1 MKREDSPPS
10 SILTLP
16 TEGHAELRAFDRAT
30 GQANDNLLPPP
41 SPDEDGDLTLGHIDP
56 LIDQVDNLHAFART
70 GLVGNTVGAGVI
82 VALYAHAVP
91 AATMAGW
98 AVLFGAA
105 LLLRAVLTLTYQ
117 RRWRGSSALLRSWR
131 NRYLTG
137 VLATGTLWGVSVW
150 LFYPYGGNLERI
162 ALLLTVYSFCISA
175 VPALATQFGAFI
187 AFVALTFVPMILRI
201 ALLPEHDGWTL
212 AAILFL
218 IFGITVM
225 LGRSYQRAFA
235 RVVALKQRG
244 LHLLAQL
251 QVEKVAADQAR
262 REAETANRAKTQF
275 FAAASHDL
283 RQPLHALGLF
293 AEALRHRIGS
303 DAEVAHLVNSI
314 NSSVDALEGLFSELL
329 DITKI
334 DTGGVEARP
343 ENFSVEA
350 MFARLKLHFEP
361 TAFEKGLALRFR
373 GGKHFGY
380 ADPLLLERVVRNL
393 LSNAIRY
400 TSDGG
405 IVVGARQR
413 GDKLRFEVWD
423 TGMGI
428 RQHEQERIFEEF
440 YQVSTDAPPLD
451 PTQRKGLGLGLA
463 IVRRLARVI
472 DAPLRLRSVPGRGTM
487 FSIEIPLGQRPKPT
501 EPSLPRGQS
510 LGLTLDRRLIVIVE
524 DDPAVLGGLQVL
536 LKGWGADVVA
546 FDSFAGVDDWA
557 GPAAAR
563 GMIKPDLL
571 IVDFRLESGHTG
583 LEVIKVMRGAFGKA
597 LPAVIV
603 TGSLMSNQEGEA
615 HAHDFHL
622 LLKPVVPTKL
632 RAMIAFKLGQR

>member
-1 MKREDSPPS
+1 MKREEQALSPADALDVAAIDAIAP
-10 SILTLP
+10 P
-16 TEGHAELRAFDRAT
+16 VGRA
-30 GQANDNLLPPP
+30 
-41 SPDEDGDLTLGHIDP
+41 DP

-70 GLVGNTVGAGVI
+70 GLVGNTVGAVVI
-82 VALYAHAVP
+82 VALYARVVP
-91 AATMAGW
+91 LLTMTLW
-98 AVLFGAA
+98 ALCFGAA
-105 LLLRAVLTLTYQ
+105 LVLRAALTATYL
-117 RRWRGSSALLRSWR
+117 RRWRGSAELLRSWR
-131 NRYLTG
+131 TRYLTG
-137 VLATGTLWGVSVW
+137 VMSTGAMWGLSVW
-150 LFYPYGGNLERI
+150 LFYPFGANLERT
-162 ALLLTVYSFCISA
+162 ALVLTVYSFCISA
-175 VPALATQFGAFI
+175 VPALATQLIGFVV
-187 AFVALTFVPMILRI
+187 FVALTFVPMTLRI
-201 ALLPEHDGWTL
+201 ALMPEPDSWTL
-212 AAILFL
+212 ALILVL

-225 LGRSYQRAFA
+225 LGRSYQRSFA
-235 RVVALKQRG
+235 RVLTLKQRG
-244 LHLLAQL
+244 QQLLAQL
-251 QVEKVAADQAR
+251 HVEKAAADAAR

-293 AEALRHRIGS
+293 AEALRHRIGA
-303 DAEVAHLVNSI
+303 DAEVLHLVNSI

-343 ENFSVEA
+343 ENFSCEA

-361 TAFEKGLALRFR
+361 TAFEKGLALHFHGAR
-373 GGKHFGY
+373 HFGF
-380 ADPLLLERVVRNL
+380 ADPTLLERVVRNL

-400 TSDGG
+400 TNDGG
-405 IVVGARQR
+405 VVVAARQR

-423 TGMGI
+423 TGLGI
-428 RQHEQERIFEEF
+428 REHEQDRIFEEF
-440 YQVSTDAPPLD
+440 YQVANDAPPLD

-463 IVRRLARVI
+463 IVRRLARVL

-487 FSIEIPLGQRPKPT
+487 FSIEIPLGSRPKPS
-501 EPSLPRGQS
+501 EPVTPLRSA

-524 DDPAVLGGLQVL
+524 DDPAVLGGLDVL
-536 LKGWGADVVA
+536 LKSWGADVAA
-546 FDSFAGVDDWA
+546 FASFAACADWVAAA
-557 GPAAAR
+557 GARPAAT
-563 GMIKPDLL
+563 PDLL

-583 LEVIKVMRGAFGKA
+583 LEVIETMRDAFGRT

>member
-1 MKREDSPPS
+1 MNREDAPS

-16 TEGHAELRAFDRAT
+16 PDGPAELRAWEGAPAQPPGKAPLPLGDDHADLVI
-30 GQANDNLLPPP
+30 GQV
-41 SPDEDGDLTLGHIDP
+41 DP
-56 LIDQVDNLHAFART
+56 LIDQVDNLHVFART
-70 GLVGNTVGAGVI
+70 GLVGNTVGAVVI
-82 VALYAHAVP
+82 VALYAHVVP
-91 AATMAGW
+91 LLTMTVW
-98 AVLFGAA
+98 AILFGAA
-105 LLLRAVLTLTYQ
+105 LVLRAVLTLTYL
-117 RRWRGSSALLRSWR
+117 RRWRGSPALLRSWR

-137 VLATGTLWGVSVW
+137 VLATGAMWGISVW

-175 VPALATQFGAFI
+175 VPALATQFGAFV
-187 AFVALTFVPMILRI
+187 AFVALTFIPMILRI
-201 ALLPEHDGWTL
+201 ALLPDHDGWTL

-225 LGRSYQRAFA
+225 LGRSYQRSFA

-244 LHLLAQL
+244 LQLLAQL

-293 AEALRHRIGS
+293 AEALRHRIGT

-334 DTGGVEARP
+334 DTGGVEAHP
-343 ENFSVEA
+343 ENFSVDA
-350 MFARLKLHFEP
+350 LFARLKLHYEP
-361 TAFEKGLALRFR
+361 TAFEKGLALRFHGAR
-373 GGKHFGY
+373 HYGY
-380 ADPLLLERVVRNL
+380 ADPLLLDRVVRNL

-405 IVVGARQR
+405 VVVAARQR

-423 TGMGI
+423 TGLGI
-428 RQHEQERIFEEF
+428 RPHEQERIFEEF
-440 YQVSTDAPPLD
+440 YQVSADAPPLD

-463 IVRRLARVI
+463 IVRRLARVL
-472 DAPLRLRSVPGRGTM
+472 DAPLRLRSTPGRGTM
-487 FSIEIPLGQRPKPT
+487 FSIEVPLGQRPKPT
-501 EPSLPRGQS
+501 EPALPRSSS

-536 LKGWGADVVA
+536 LKSWGADVVA
-546 FDSFAGVDDWA
+546 FDSFAAAADWA
-557 GPAAAR
+557 GAAAAR
-563 GMIKPDLL
+563 KLMKPDLL

-583 LEVIKVMRGAFGKA
+583 LEVIDTMRGAFGSA

-615 HAHDFHL
+615 QAHNFHL

>member
-16 TEGHAELRAFDRAT
+16 IEGQAELRAFDRAT
-30 GQANDNLLPPP
+30 GQANANTLPPA
-41 SPDEDGDLTLGHIDP
+41 SGDDIDLSVGHIDP

-70 GLVGNTVGAGVI
+70 GLVGNTVGASVI
-82 VALYAHAVP
+82 VALYAHGVP
-91 AATMAGW
+91 MLTMTVW
-98 AVLFGAA
+98 AILFGAA
-105 LLLRAVLTLTYQ
+105 LVLRAVLTITYL

-137 VLATGTLWGVSVW
+137 VLATGAMWGASVW

-201 ALLPEHDGWTL
+201 ALLPDHDGWTL
-212 AAILFL
+212 AGILFL

-225 LGRSYQRAFA
+225 LGRSYQRSFA

-244 LHLLAQL
+244 LQLLAQL

-293 AEALRHRIGS
+293 AEALRHRIGT

-380 ADPLLLERVVRNL
+380 ADPLLLDRVVRNL

-400 TSDGG
+400 TNDGG

-423 TGMGI
+423 TGLGI
-428 RQHEQERIFEEF
+428 RPHEQDRIFEEF
-440 YQVSTDAPPLD
+440 YQVSNDAPPLD

-463 IVRRLARVI
+463 IVRRLARVL

-487 FSIEIPLGQRPKPT
+487 FSIEIPLGQRPKPS
-501 EPSLPRGQS
+501 EPSVALRQAI
-510 LGLTLDRRLIVIVE
+510 GLTLDRRLIVIVE

-536 LKGWGADVVA
+536 LKSWGADVLA
-546 FDSFAGVDDWA
+546 FDSYSAAADWA
-557 GPAAAR
+557 AAAAAR
-563 GMIKPDLL
+563 KLVKPDLL

-583 LEVIKVMRGAFGKA
+583 LEVIQSMRGAFGSA

>member
-10 SILTLP
+10 ILTLP
-16 TEGHAELRAFDRAT
+16 AEFQAHADALPSVPVDGVDLAV
-30 GQANDNLLPPP
+30 GQV
-41 SPDEDGDLTLGHIDP
+41 DP
-56 LIDQVDNLHAFART
+56 AMDQVDNLHAFART
-70 GLVGNTVGAGVI
+70 GLVGNTVGAAVI
-82 VALYAHAVP
+82 IALYAHAVP
-91 AATMAGW
+91 VPTMVVWGI
-98 AVLFGAA
+98 LFAAA
-105 LLLRAVLTLTYQ
+105 LLLRAVLTVTYLP
-117 RRWRGSSALLRSWR
+117 RWRGAPARLRAWR

-137 VLATGTLWGVSVW
+137 VLTTGALWGASVW

-175 VPALATQFGAFI
+175 VPALATQFVAFV

-212 AAILFL
+212 AVILFL

-235 RVVALKQRG
+235 RVVSLKQRG
-244 LHLLAQL
+244 LQLLAQL
-251 QVEKVAADQAR
+251 QVEKTAADQAR

-293 AEALRHRIGS
+293 AEALRHRVGA

-343 ENFSVEA
+343 ENFSAEA

-373 GGKHFGY
+373 GGRHYGY
-380 ADPLLLERVVRNL
+380 ADPLLLDRVVRNL

-400 TSDGG
+400 TNDGG
-405 IVVGARQR
+405 VLVGARQR
-413 GDKLRFEVWD
+413 GDRLRFEVWD
-423 TGMGI
+423 TGLGI
-428 RQHEQERIFEEF
+428 RAHEQQRIFEEF
-440 YQVSTDAPPLD
+440 YQVATDSPPLD

-463 IVRRLARVI
+463 IVRRLARVL

-487 FSIEIPLGQRPKPT
+487 FSIEIPLGQRPKPS
-501 EPSLPRGQS
+501 EPVVPLRSA

-524 DDPAVLGGLQVL
+524 DDLAVLGGLEVL
-536 LKGWGADVVA
+536 LKSWGADVLA
-546 FDSFAGVDDWA
+546 FDTWAAASDWA
-557 GPAAAR
+557 QAAGAR
-563 GMIKPDLL
+563 VPGATIRPDLL

-583 LEVIKVMRGAFGKA
+583 LEVIQAMRRAFGSA

>member
-1 MKREDSPPS
+1 MKREDSPS

-16 TEGHAELRAFDRAT
+16 NDALFEPRAPLPAAAPADEADLVA
-30 GQANDNLLPPP
+30 GQV
-41 SPDEDGDLTLGHIDP
+41 DP

-82 VALYAHAVP
+82 VALYQHAVP
-91 AATMAGW
+91 LLTMIAW
-98 AVLFGAA
+98 AFLFGAA
-105 LLLRAVLTLTYQ
+105 LVLRAVLTVTYL
-117 RRWRGSSALLRSWR
+117 RRWRGSPALLRSWR
-131 NRYLTG
+131 DRYLAG
-137 VLATGTLWGVSVW
+137 VLATGAMWGLSVW
-150 LFYPYGGNLERI
+150 LFYPYGGNLERT

-175 VPALATQFGAFI
+175 VPALATQFGAFV

-201 ALLPEHDGWTL
+201 ALLPDHDGWTL

-225 LGRSYQRAFA
+225 LGRGYQRAFA

-244 LHLLAQL
+244 LQLLAQL
-251 QVEKVAADQAR
+251 QVEKVAADQALR
-262 REAETANRAKTQF
+262 DAETANRAKTQF

-293 AEALRHRIGS
+293 AEALRHRIGA

-334 DTGGVEARP
+334 DTGGVEAHP

-350 MFARLKLHFEP
+350 LFARLKLHYEP
-361 TAFEKGLALRFR
+361 TAFEKGLALRFH
-373 GGKHFGY
+373 GGKHYGY
-380 ADPLLLERVVRNL
+380 ADPLLLDRVVRNL

-405 IVVGARQR
+405 VVVAARQR

-423 TGMGI
+423 TGLGI
-428 RQHEQERIFEEF
+428 RPHEQERIFEEF
-440 YQVSTDAPPLD
+440 YQVSTDSPPLD

-463 IVRRLARVI
+463 IVRRLARVL
-472 DAPLRLRSVPGRGTM
+472 DAPLRLRSVAGRGTM
-487 FSIEIPLGQRPKPT
+487 FSIEIPLGHRPKPS
-501 EPSLPRGQS
+501 EPSLPRS
-510 LGLTLDRRLIVIVE
+510 ASIGLTLDRRLIVIVE
-524 DDPAVLGGLQVL
+524 DDPSVLGGLQVL
-536 LKGWGADVVA
+536 LKSWGADVVA
-546 FDSFAGVDDWA
+546 FDSYGAAADWA
-557 GPAAAR
+557 GAAAAQK
-563 GMIKPDLL
+563 MIRPDLL

-583 LEVIKVMRGAFGKA
+583 LEVIETMRGAFGRS

-615 HAHDFHL
+615 QAHDFHL

>member
-1 MKREDSPPS
+1 MKREDAPPS
-10 SILTLP
+10 SVLTL
-16 TEGHAELRAFDRAT
+16 
-30 GQANDNLLPPP
+30 
-41 SPDEDGDLTLGHIDP
+41 SPDDRPSQFGSVEPLPRADGQEGDLVVGQVDP

-70 GLVGNTVGAGVI
+70 GLVGNTVGACVV
-82 VALYAHAVP
+82 VALYAHVVP
-91 AATMAGW
+91 VLTMAVW
-98 AVLFGAA
+98 SILFGAA
-105 LLLRAVLTLTYQ
+105 LLLRAVLTVTYL

-137 VLATGTLWGVSVW
+137 VLTTGAMWGISVW

-175 VPALATQFGAFI
+175 VPALATQFGAFV

-225 LGRSYQRAFA
+225 LGRSYQRTFA

-244 LHLLAQL
+244 LQLLAQL

-293 AEALRHRIGS
+293 AEALRHRVGT
-303 DAEVAHLVNSI
+303 DAEIAHLVNSI

-343 ENFSVEA
+343 EHFSVDA
-350 MFARLKLHFEP
+350 MFARLKLHYEA
-361 TAFEKGLALRFR
+361 TAFEKGLALRFHGAR
-373 GGKHFGY
+373 HYGY
-380 ADPLLLERVVRNL
+380 ADPLLLDRVVRNL

-400 TSDGG
+400 TNDGG
-405 IVVGARQR
+405 VVVAARQR

-423 TGMGI
+423 TGLGI
-428 RQHEQERIFEEF
+428 RPHEQERIFEEF

-463 IVRRLARVI
+463 IVRRLARVL
-472 DAPLRLRSVPGRGTM
+472 DAPLRLRSVPGHGTM
-487 FSIEIPLGQRPKPT
+487 FSIEVPLGQRPKPT
-501 EPSLPRGQS
+501 EPAAPRSTS

-536 LKGWGADVVA
+536 LKSWGADVVA
-546 FDSFAGVDDWA
+546 FDSFAAAAEWA
-557 GPAAAR
+557 GAAAAR
-563 GMIKPDLL
+563 KLMNPDLL
-571 IVDFRLESGHTG
+571 ITDFRLESGHTG
-583 LEVIKVMRGAFGKA
+583 LEVIDTMRGAFGKG

-615 HAHDFHL
+615 QAHDFHL

>member
-1 MKREDSPPS
+1 MSREDAPS

-16 TEGHAELRAFDRAT
+16 PDGPVELRAREGAPAQPPVKAAPPFGDDDADLVV
-30 GQANDNLLPPP
+30 GQV
-41 SPDEDGDLTLGHIDP
+41 DP
-56 LIDQVDNLHAFART
+56 LIDQVDNLHVFART
-70 GLVGNTVGAGVI
+70 GLVGNTVGAVVI
-82 VALYAHAVP
+82 VALYAHVVP
-91 AATMAGW
+91 LLTMTVW
-98 AVLFGAA
+98 AILFGAA
-105 LLLRAVLTLTYQ
+105 LVLRAVLTLTYL
-117 RRWRGSSALLRSWR
+117 RRWRGSPALLRSWR

-137 VLATGTLWGVSVW
+137 VLATGAMWGTSVW

-175 VPALATQFGAFI
+175 VPALATQFGAFV

-201 ALLPEHDGWTL
+201 ALLPDHDGWTL

-225 LGRSYQRAFA
+225 LGRSYQRSFA

-244 LHLLAQL
+244 LQLLAQL

-293 AEALRHRIGS
+293 AEALRHRIGT

-334 DTGGVEARP
+334 DTGGVEAHP
-343 ENFSVEA
+343 ENFSVDA
-350 MFARLKLHFEP
+350 LFARLKLHYEP
-361 TAFEKGLALRFR
+361 TAFEKGLALRFH
-373 GGKHFGY
+373 GAKHYGY
-380 ADPLLLERVVRNL
+380 ADPLLLDRVVRNL

-405 IVVGARQR
+405 VVVAARQR

-423 TGMGI
+423 TGLGI
-428 RQHEQERIFEEF
+428 RPHEQERIFEEF
-440 YQVSTDAPPLD
+440 YQVSADAPPLD

-463 IVRRLARVI
+463 IVRRLARVL
-472 DAPLRLRSVPGRGTM
+472 DAPLRLRSTPGRGTM
-487 FSIEIPLGQRPKPT
+487 FSIEVPLGQRPKPT
-501 EPSLPRGQS
+501 EPSLPRSSS

-536 LKGWGADVVA
+536 LKSWGADVVA
-546 FDSFAGVDDWA
+546 FDSFAAAADWA
-557 GPAAAR
+557 SAAAAR
-563 GMIKPDLL
+563 KLMKPDLL

-583 LEVIKVMRGAFGKA
+583 LEVIDTMRGAFGSA

-615 HAHDFHL
+615 QAHNFHL

>member
-1 MKREDSPPS
+1 MKREDSPS

-16 TEGHAELRAFDRAT
+16 NDALFEPRAPLPAAAPADEADLVV
-30 GQANDNLLPPP
+30 GQV
-41 SPDEDGDLTLGHIDP
+41 DP

-82 VALYAHAVP
+82 VALYQHAVP
-91 AATMAGW
+91 LLTMIAW
-98 AVLFGAA
+98 AFLFGAA
-105 LLLRAVLTLTYQ
+105 LVLRAVLTVTYL
-117 RRWRGSSALLRSWR
+117 RRWRGSPALLRSWR
-131 NRYLTG
+131 DRYLAG
-137 VLATGTLWGVSVW
+137 VLATGAMWGLSVW
-150 LFYPYGGNLERI
+150 LFYPYGGNLERT

-175 VPALATQFGAFI
+175 VPALATQFGAFV

-201 ALLPEHDGWTL
+201 ALLPDHDGWTL

-225 LGRSYQRAFA
+225 LGRGYQRAFA

-244 LHLLAQL
+244 LQLLAQL

-293 AEALRHRIGS
+293 AEALRHRVGA

-334 DTGGVEARP
+334 DTGGVEAHP

-350 MFARLKLHFEP
+350 LFARLKLHYEP
-361 TAFEKGLALRFR
+361 TAFEKGLALRFH
-373 GGKHFGY
+373 GGKHYGY
-380 ADPLLLERVVRNL
+380 ADPLLLDRVVRNL

-405 IVVGARQR
+405 VVVAARQR

-423 TGMGI
+423 TGLGI
-428 RQHEQERIFEEF
+428 RPHEQERIFEEF
-440 YQVSTDAPPLD
+440 YQVSTDSPPLD

-463 IVRRLARVI
+463 IVRRLARVL
-472 DAPLRLRSVPGRGTM
+472 DAPLRLRSVAGRGTM
-487 FSIEIPLGQRPKPT
+487 FSIEIPLGHRPKPS
-501 EPSLPRGQS
+501 EPSLPRS
-510 LGLTLDRRLIVIVE
+510 ASIGLTLDRRLIVIVE
-524 DDPAVLGGLQVL
+524 DDPSVLGGLQVL
-536 LKGWGADVVA
+536 LKSWGADVVA
-546 FDSFAGVDDWA
+546 FDSYGAAADWA
-557 GPAAAR
+557 GAAAAQK
-563 GMIKPDLL
+563 MIRPDLL

-583 LEVIKVMRGAFGKA
+583 LEVIETMRGAFGRS

-615 HAHDFHL
+615 QAHDFHL

>member
-1 MKREDSPPS
+1 MKREDSPS
-10 SILTLP
+10 SILALP
-16 TEGHAELRAFDRAT
+16 NDGLVEPRALPAPAAE
-30 GQANDNLLPPP
+30 
-41 SPDEDGDLTLGHIDP
+41 GDLVVGQVDP

-70 GLVGNTVGAGVI
+70 GLVGNTVGAVVI
-82 VALYAHAVP
+82 VALYTHAVP
-91 AATMAGW
+91 LPTMVVW
-98 AVLFGAA
+98 AILFAAA
-105 LLLRAVLTLTYQ
+105 LALRAVLTLTYLG
-117 RRWRGSSALLRSWR
+117 RWRNSPASLRRWR

-137 VLATGTLWGVSVW
+137 VLATGAMWGVSVW
-150 LFYPYGGNLERI
+150 LFYPYGGSLERT

-175 VPALATQFGAFI
+175 VPALATQFAAFVG
-187 AFVALTFVPMILRI
+187 FVALTFVPMILRI
-201 ALLPEHDGWTL
+201 ALLSDRDAWSL
-212 AAILFL
+212 AGILFL

-225 LGRSYQRAFA
+225 LGRSYQRSFA

-244 LHLLAQL
+244 LQLLAQL
-251 QVEKVAADQAR
+251 QVEKTAADQAR

-293 AEALRHRIGS
+293 AEALRHRIGA

-334 DTGGVEARP
+334 DTGGVEPHP
-343 ENFSVEA
+343 ENFSAEA
-350 MFARLKLHFEP
+350 MFARLKLHYEP
-361 TAFEKGLALRFR
+361 TAFEKGLVLRFH
-373 GGKHFGY
+373 GGKHYGY
-380 ADPLLLERVVRNL
+380 ADPLLLDRVVRNL

-400 TSDGG
+400 TNDGG
-405 IVVGARQR
+405 VVVAARQR

-428 RQHEQERIFEEF
+428 RPHEQDRIFEEF

-463 IVRRLARVI
+463 IVRRLARVL

-487 FSIEIPLGQRPKPT
+487 FSIEIPLGQRPKPS
-501 EPSLPRGQS
+501 EPALPRGPA
-510 LGLTLDRRLIVIVE
+510 LGLTLDRKLIVIVE
-524 DDPAVLGGLQVL
+524 DDPSVLGGLQVL
-536 LKGWGADVVA
+536 LKSWGADVIA
-546 FDSFAGVDDWA
+546 FDSYAAVAEWA
-557 GPAAAR
+557 GAAAAQKMLR
-563 GMIKPDLL
+563 PDLL

-583 LEVIKVMRGAFGKA
+583 LEVITAMRAAFGKA

-615 HAHDFHL
+615 QAHDFHL

>member
-1 MKREDSPPS
+1 MS
-10 SILTLP
+10 
-16 TEGHAELRAFDRAT
+16 GHANAQAVAPQADADADAEL
-30 GQANDNLLPPP
+30 GIGIGPV
-41 SPDEDGDLTLGHIDP
+41 DP
-56 LIDQVDNLHAFART
+56 LVDQVDNLHAFART
-70 GLVGNTVGAGVI
+70 GLVGNTVGACVI
-82 VALYAHAVP
+82 VALYAHVVP
-91 AATMAGW
+91 LPTMIAW
-98 AVLFGAA
+98 AILFGVA
-105 LLLRAVLTLTYQ
+105 LALRAVLSVTYL
-117 RRWRGSSALLRSWR
+117 RRWRGSAELLRSWR
-131 NRYLTG
+131 TRYLTG
-137 VLATGTLWGVSVW
+137 VMSTGAMWGLSVW
-150 LFYPYGGNLERI
+150 LFYPFGDYLERT

-175 VPALATQFGAFI
+175 VPALATQFLGFV
-187 AFVALTFVPMILRI
+187 AFVALTFVPMTLRI
-201 ALLPEHDGWTL
+201 ALMPEPDSWTL
-212 AAILFL
+212 ALILFL

-225 LGRSYQRAFA
+225 LGRSYQRSFA
-235 RVVALKQRG
+235 RVLTLKRRG
-244 LHLLAQL
+244 QQLLTQLH
-251 QVEKVAADQAR
+251 VEKAAADQAR

-293 AEALRHRIGS
+293 AEALRHRVGA

-350 MFARLKLHFEP
+350 MFARLRLHFEP

-380 ADPLLLERVVRNL
+380 ADPLLLDRVVRNL

-400 TSDGG
+400 TNDGG
-405 IVVGARQR
+405 ILVGARQR

-423 TGMGI
+423 TGLGI
-428 RQHEQERIFEEF
+428 RPHEQERIFEEF
-440 YQVSTDAPPLD
+440 YQVSNDAPPLD

-463 IVRRLARVI
+463 IVRRLARVL

-487 FSIEIPLGQRPKPT
+487 FSIEIALGQRPKPS
-501 EPSLPRGQS
+501 EPSVQLRS
-510 LGLTLDRRLIVIVE
+510 AIGLTLDRRLIVIVE
-524 DDPAVLGGLQVL
+524 DDPGVVGGLLVL
-536 LKGWGADVVA
+536 LKSWGADVIA
-546 FDSFAGVDDWA
+546 FDSYGAAAEWA
-557 GPAAAR
+557 GAAAAR
-563 GMIKPDLL
+563 KMIRPDLL

-583 LEVIKVMRGAFGKA
+583 LEVIQAMRGAFGSA

>member
-1 MKREDSPPS
+1 MKREESSPSP
-10 SILTLP
+10 ILTLP
-16 TEGHAELRAFDRAT
+16 IDV
-30 GQANDNLLPPP
+30 QAPLDSRPANAGDDIDLAVGRVDPML
-41 SPDEDGDLTLGHIDP
+41 DE
-56 LIDQVDNLHAFART
+56 VDNLHAFART
-70 GLVGNTVGAGVI
+70 GLVGNTVGAVVI
-82 VALYAHAVP
+82 VALYVHAVP
-91 AATMAGW
+91 LPTMVAW
-98 AVLFGAA
+98 ALLFAAA
-105 LLLRAVLTLTYQ
+105 LLLRAVLTTTYV
-117 RRWRGSSALLRSWR
+117 RRWRDASARVRRWR

-137 VLATGTLWGVSVW
+137 VLATGALWGASVW

-175 VPALATQFGAFI
+175 VPALATQFGAFV

-201 ALLPEHDGWTL
+201 GLLPEHDGWTL
-212 AAILFL
+212 AAILLL

-244 LHLLAQL
+244 LQLLAQL
-251 QVEKVAADQAR
+251 QVEKTAADQAR
-262 REAETANRAKTQF
+262 RDAETANRAKTQF

-293 AEALRHRIGS
+293 AEALRHRVGA

-334 DTGGVEARP
+334 DTGGVEPHP
-343 ENFSVEA
+343 ENFSAEA

-373 GGKHFGY
+373 GGRHYGY
-380 ADPLLLERVVRNL
+380 ADPLLLDRVVRNL

-400 TSDGG
+400 TNDGG
-405 IVVGARQR
+405 VLVGARQR

-423 TGMGI
+423 TGLGI
-428 RQHEQERIFEEF
+428 RPHEQQRIFEEF
-440 YQVSTDAPPLD
+440 YQVASDAPPLD

-463 IVRRLARVI
+463 IVRRLARVL

-487 FSIEIPLGQRPKPT
+487 FSIEIPLGRRPKPS
-501 EPSLPRGQS
+501 EPAVPLRSAI
-510 LGLTLDRRLIVIVE
+510 GLTLDRRLIVIVE
-524 DDPAVLGGLQVL
+524 DDLAVLGGLEVL
-536 LKGWGADVVA
+536 LKSWGADVMA
-546 FDSFAGVDDWA
+546 FDTFAAAADWA
-557 GPAAAR
+557 GAAGAR
-563 GMIKPDLL
+563 AIVKPDLL

-583 LEVIKVMRGAFGKA
+583 LEVIQAMRRAFGGA

>member
-1 MKREDSPPS
+1 MKREDSPSSVLTMPS
-10 SILTLP
+10 ELFEP
-16 TEGHAELRAFDRAT
+16 RPAPVPAAVDAEADLVL
-30 GQANDNLLPPP
+30 GQV
-41 SPDEDGDLTLGHIDP
+41 DP
-56 LIDQVDNLHAFART
+56 LVDQVDNLHAFART
-70 GLVGNTVGAGVI
+70 GLVGNTVGAVVI
-82 VALYAHAVP
+82 VSLYAHVVP
-91 AATMAGW
+91 LPTMIVWAA
-98 AVLFGAA
+98 LFGAA
-105 LLLRAVLTLTYQ
+105 LVLRAVLTVTYL
-117 RRWRGSSALLRSWR
+117 RRWRGSPALLRRWR

-137 VLATGTLWGVSVW
+137 VLATGGMWGASVW
-150 LFYPYGGNLERI
+150 LFYPFGDNLERI

-175 VPALATQFGAFI
+175 VPALATQFGAFV

-225 LGRSYQRAFA
+225 LGRSYQRSFS

-244 LHLLAQL
+244 LQLLSQL

-293 AEALRHRIGS
+293 AEALRHRVGA

-334 DTGGVEARP
+334 DTGGVEAHP
-343 ENFSVEA
+343 EHFSVEA
-350 MFARLKLHFEP
+350 MFARLKLHYEP

-373 GGKHFGY
+373 GGKHYGY
-380 ADPLLLERVVRNL
+380 ADPLLLDRVVRNL

-423 TGMGI
+423 TGLGI
-428 RQHEQERIFEEF
+428 RPHEQERIFEEF
-440 YQVSTDAPPLD
+440 YQVSNDAPPID

-463 IVRRLARVI
+463 IVRRLARVL

-487 FSIEIPLGQRPKPT
+487 FSIEIPLGQRPKPS
-501 EPSLPRGQS
+501 EPSLPRGAAI
-510 LGLTLDRRLIVIVE
+510 GLTLDRKLIVIVE
-524 DDPAVLGGLQVL
+524 DDPSVLGGLQVL
-536 LKGWGADVVA
+536 LKSWGADVIA
-546 FDSFAGVDDWA
+546 FDSYAASAEWA
-557 GPAAAR
+557 GAAAAQN
-563 GMIKPDLL
+563 MIRPDLL

-583 LEVIKVMRGAFGKA
+583 LEVIDTLRGAFGKA

-603 TGSLMSNQEGEA
+603 TGSLMSNQEGQA
-615 HAHDFHL
+615 QAHDFHL

>member
-1 MKREDSPPS
+1 MNRAEHALSPPGA
-10 SILTLP
+10 LP
-16 TEGHAELRAFDRAT
+16 RQAP
-30 GQANDNLLPPP
+30 GQAAVPAGTGANVDILEAPA
-41 SPDEDGDLTLGHIDP
+41 GDVDP

-70 GLVGNTVGAGVI
+70 GLVGNTVGAAVI
-82 VALYAHAVP
+82 ISLYARAVP
-91 AATMAGW
+91 LLTMIAW
-98 AVLFGAA
+98 ALLFGAA
-105 LLLRAVLTLTYQ
+105 LLLRAVLTVTYQ
-117 RRWRGSSALLRSWR
+117 RRWRGSPALLVSWR
-131 NRYLTG
+131 KRYLTG
-137 VLATGTLWGVSVW
+137 VLATGGLWGVAVW
-150 LFYPYGGNLERI
+150 LFYPHGANLERT

-175 VPALATQFGAFI
+175 VPALATQLL
-187 AFVALTFVPMILRI
+187 AFVAFVAFTFVPMILRI
-201 ALLPEHDGWTL
+201 ALLPEHDSWTL
-212 AAILFL
+212 AVILFL

-225 LGRSYQRAFA
+225 LGRSYHSAFA
-235 RVVALKQRG
+235 RVLALKQRS

-251 QVEKVAADQAR
+251 HVEKIAADQAR

-293 AEALRHRIGS
+293 AEALRHRIGA

-350 MFARLKLHFEP
+350 MFGRLKLHFEP
-361 TAFEKGLALRFR
+361 TAFEKGLALHFHGAR
-373 GGKHFGY
+373 HFGY
-380 ADPLLLERVVRNL
+380 ADPLLLDRVVRNL

-405 IVVGARQR
+405 VVVAARQR

-423 TGMGI
+423 TGLGI
-428 RQHEQERIFEEF
+428 RPHEQDRIFEEF
-440 YQVSTDAPPLD
+440 YQVSSDAPPLD

-463 IVRRLARVI
+463 IVRRLARVL

-487 FSIEIPLGQRPKPT
+487 FSIEIPLGRKPKPS
-501 EPSLPRGQS
+501 EPVAPLRSA
-510 LGLTLDRRLIVIVE
+510 LGLTLDHRLIVIVE
-524 DDPAVLGGLQVL
+524 DDPAVLGGLDVL
-536 LKGWGADVVA
+536 LKSWGADVAA
-546 FDSFAGVDDWA
+546 FASYAACADWA
-557 GPAAAR
+557 AAAAGKGLVR
-563 GMIKPDLL
+563 PDLL

-583 LEVIKVMRGAFGKA
+583 LDVIEAMRAAFGA
-597 LPAVIV
+597 SLPAVIV
-603 TGSLMSNQEGEA
+603 TGSLMSNQEAEA

-622 LLKPVVPTKL
+622 LLKPVVATKL

>member
-1 MKREDSPPS
+1 MKREDSSPS
-10 SILTLP
+10 SILPLALDAP
-16 TEGHAELRAFDRAT
+16 SELREYPPAPPVGDDLDLAAGHA
-30 GQANDNLLPPP
+30 
-41 SPDEDGDLTLGHIDP
+41 DP
-56 LIDQVDNLHAFART
+56 LVDQIDNLHAFART
-70 GLVGNTVGAGVI
+70 GLVGNIVGACVI
-82 VALYAHAVP
+82 SALYAHAVP
-91 AATMAGW
+91 SLTMAAW
-98 AVLFGAA
+98 ALLFGAA
-105 LLLRAVLTLTYQ
+105 LVLRAVLTLTYS
-117 RRWRGSSALLRSWR
+117 RRWRGSPALLRSWR
-131 NRYLTG
+131 NRYLAG
-137 VLATGTLWGVSVW
+137 VLTTGALWGISVW

-175 VPALATQFGAFI
+175 VPALATQFV
-187 AFVALTFVPMILRI
+187 AFVAFAALTFVPMILRI

-212 AAILFL
+212 AAILVL

-225 LGRSYQRAFA
+225 LGRSYQRSFA

-244 LHLLAQL
+244 LQLLGQL

-293 AEALRHRIGS
+293 AEALRHRVGA

-343 ENFSVEA
+343 EHFSVEA
-350 MFARLKLHFEP
+350 MFSRLKLHFEP

-373 GGKHFGY
+373 GAKHFGY
-380 ADPLLLERVVRNL
+380 ADPLLLDRVVRNL

-400 TSDGG
+400 TNDGG
-405 IVVGARQR
+405 VLVAARQR
-413 GDKLRFEVWD
+413 GDRLRFEVWD
-423 TGMGI
+423 TGLGI
-428 RQHEQERIFEEF
+428 RPHEQDRIFEEF
-440 YQVSTDAPPLD
+440 YQVSNDAPQLD

-463 IVRRLARVI
+463 IVRRLARVL

-487 FSIEIPLGQRPKPT
+487 FSIEVPLGQRPKPS
-501 EPSLPRGQS
+501 EPTLSLRS
-510 LGLTLDRRLIVIVE
+510 AIGLTLDRRLIVIVE
-524 DDPAVLGGLQVL
+524 DDPAVLGGLEVL
-536 LKGWGADVVA
+536 LKSWGADVLS
-546 FDSFAGVDDWA
+546 FDTYVGAAEWA
-557 GPAAAR
+557 GAASAR
-563 GMIKPDLL
+563 QLARPDLL

-583 LEVIKVMRGAFGKA
+583 LEVIKAMREAFGSG

>member
-1 MKREDSPPS
+1 MKREDAPPS
-10 SILTLP
+10 SILTL
-16 TEGHAELRAFDRAT
+16 
-30 GQANDNLLPPP
+30 
-41 SPDEDGDLTLGHIDP
+41 SPDDRPSHFGSVEPLPRSDDGEGDLVVGQVDP

-82 VALYAHAVP
+82 VALYQHAVP
-91 AATMAGW
+91 LLTMIVW
-98 AVLFGAA
+98 AFLFGAA
-105 LLLRAVLTLTYQ
+105 LVLRAVLTVTYQ
-117 RRWRGSSALLRSWR
+117 RRWRGSPALLRSWR
-131 NRYLTG
+131 DRYLAG
-137 VLATGTLWGVSVW
+137 VLATGAMWGLSVW
-150 LFYPYGGNLERI
+150 LFYPYGGNLERT

-175 VPALATQFGAFI
+175 VPALATQFGAFV

-201 ALLPEHDGWTL
+201 ALLPDHDGWTL

-225 LGRSYQRAFA
+225 LGRGYQRAFA

-244 LHLLAQL
+244 LQLLAQL

-293 AEALRHRIGS
+293 AEALRHRIGA

-350 MFARLKLHFEP
+350 MFARLKLHYEP
-361 TAFEKGLALRFR
+361 TAFEKGLALRFH
-373 GGKHFGY
+373 GAKHFCY
-380 ADPLLLERVVRNL
+380 ADPTLLDRVVRNL

-400 TSDGG
+400 TNDGG
-405 IVVGARQR
+405 VVVAARQR

-428 RQHEQERIFEEF
+428 RPHEQERIFEEF
-440 YQVSTDAPPLD
+440 YQVSADAPPLD

-463 IVRRLARVI
+463 IVRRLARVL
-472 DAPLRLRSVPGRGTM
+472 DAPLRLRSVPGHGTM
-487 FSIEIPLGQRPKPT
+487 FSIEVPLGQRPKPT
-501 EPSLPRGQS
+501 EPVAPRSTS

-536 LKGWGADVVA
+536 LKSWGADVVA
-546 FDSFAGVDDWA
+546 FDSFAAAAEWA
-557 GPAAAR
+557 GAAAAR
-563 GMIKPDLL
+563 KLMKPDLL
-571 IVDFRLESGHTG
+571 ITDFRLESGHTG
-583 LEVIKVMRGAFGKA
+583 IEVIETMRGAFGKG

-615 HAHDFHL
+615 QAHDFHL

>member
-1 MKREDSPPS
+1 MKREDSAPS

-41 SPDEDGDLTLGHIDP
+41 SPEEDGDLTVGHIDP

-70 GLVGNTVGAGVI
+70 GLVGNTVGAGVM
-82 VALYAHAVP
+82 VALYAHVVP
-91 AATMAGW
+91 AATMVVW
-98 AVLFGAA
+98 TVLFGAA

-137 VLATGTLWGVSVW
+137 VLATGAMWGASVW

-218 IFGITVM
+218 IFGITAM

-400 TSDGG
+400 TGDGG

-413 GDKLRFEVWD
+413 GDRLRFEVWD

-428 RQHEQERIFEEF
+428 RPHEQERIFEEF
-440 YQVSTDAPPLD
+440 YQVSGDAPPLD

-463 IVRRLARVI
+463 IVRRLARVL

-524 DDPAVLGGLQVL
+524 DDAAVLGGLQVL
-536 LKGWGADVVA
+536 LKSWGADVIA
-546 FDSFAGVDDWA
+546 FESFAGVDDWA

-563 GMIKPDLL
+563 GMIRPDLL

-583 LEVIKVMRGAFGKA
+583 LEVIKVMRKAFGKA

>member
-10 SILTLP
+10 SILNLP
-16 TEGHAELRAFDRAT
+16 GDGNSELRAFDRAS
-30 GQANDNLLPPP
+30 GQANANTPAPV
-41 SPDEDGDLTLGHIDP
+41 SGEDIDLAVGHVDP
-56 LIDQVDNLHAFART
+56 LIDQVDNLQAFART
-70 GLVGNTVGAGVI
+70 GLVGNTVGACVI

-91 AATMAGW
+91 VLTMTAW
-98 AVLFGAA
+98 ALLFAAA
-105 LLLRAVLTLTYQ
+105 LALRAVLTATYL

-137 VLATGTLWGVSVW
+137 VLATGAMWGVSVW

-175 VPALATQFGAFI
+175 VPALATQFAAFL
-187 AFVALTFVPMILRI
+187 AFVAFTFVPMILRI
-201 ALLPEHDGWTL
+201 ALLPDHDGWTL

-225 LGRSYQRAFA
+225 LGRSYQRSFS

-244 LHLLAQL
+244 LQLLAQL

-293 AEALRHRIGS
+293 AEALRHRIGT
-303 DAEVAHLVNSI
+303 DAEVHHLVNSI

-334 DTGGVEARP
+334 DTGGVEAHP

-361 TAFEKGLALRFR
+361 TAFEKGLALRFH
-373 GGKHFGY
+373 GAKHFGY
-380 ADPLLLERVVRNL
+380 ADPLLLDRVVRNL

-400 TSDGG
+400 TNDGG
-405 IVVGARQR
+405 VVVAARQR

-423 TGMGI
+423 TGLGI
-428 RQHEQERIFEEF
+428 RPHEQERIFEEF
-440 YQVSTDAPPLD
+440 YQVSSDAPPLD

-463 IVRRLARVI
+463 IVRRLARVL
-472 DAPLRLRSVPGRGTM
+472 DAPLRMRSVQGRGTM

-501 EPSLPRGQS
+501 EPSLPRGSS

-524 DDPAVLGGLQVL
+524 DDPAVLGGLEVL
-536 LKGWGADVVA
+536 LKSWGADVVA
-546 FDSFAGVDDWA
+546 FDSFGAAAEWA
-557 GPAAAR
+557 GAAAAR
-563 GMIKPDLL
+563 KLVKPDLL

-583 LEVIKVMRGAFGKA
+583 LEVIKAMRAAFGSA

>member
-1 MKREDSPPS
+1 MKREEELFSLAGAATPPAVAG
-10 SILTLP
+10 TP
-16 TEGHAELRAFDRAT
+16 Y
-30 GQANDNLLPPP
+30 PPAVR
-41 SPDEDGDLTLGHIDP
+41 IDP
-56 LIDQVDNLHAFART
+56 LLDQVDNLHAFART
-70 GLVGNTVGAGVI
+70 GLVGNTVGAVVI
-82 VALYAHAVP
+82 VALHARVVP
-91 AATMAGW
+91 LLTMIAWGL
-98 AVLFGAA
+98 LFGAA
-105 LLLRAVLTLTYQ
+105 LVLRAVLTATYL
-117 RRWRGSSALLRSWR
+117 RRWRGSAALLQRWR
-131 NRYLTG
+131 TRYLTG
-137 VLATGTLWGVSVW
+137 VMATGAMWGLSVW
-150 LFYPYGGNLERI
+150 LFYPYGGELERT

-175 VPALATQFGAFI
+175 VPALATQFLGFV

-201 ALLPEHDGWTL
+201 ALMPEHDSWTL

-225 LGRSYQRAFA
+225 LGRGYQRSFA
-235 RVVALKQRG
+235 RVLTLKQRG
-244 LHLLAQL
+244 QQLLAQL
-251 QVEKVAADQAR
+251 HVEKAAADQAR

-293 AEALRHRIGS
+293 AEALRHRIGG

-343 ENFSVEA
+343 ENFACDA

-361 TAFEKGLALRFR
+361 TAFEKGLALRFHGAHR
-373 GGKHFGY
+373 FGY
-380 ADPLLLERVVRNL
+380 ADPLLVERVVRNL

-400 TSDGG
+400 TVDGG
-405 IVVGARQR
+405 VVVAARQR

-423 TGMGI
+423 TGLGI

-440 YQVSTDAPPLD
+440 YQVANDAPPLD
-451 PTQRKGLGLGLA
+451 HAQRKGLGLGLA
-463 IVRRLARVI
+463 IVRRLARLLE
-472 DAPLRLRSVPGRGTM
+472 APLGLRSVPGRGTM
-487 FSIEIPLGQRPKPT
+487 FSIEIPLGQRPKPS
-501 EPSLPRGQS
+501 EPAAPLRSA
-510 LGLTLDRRLIVIVE
+510 LGLTLDHRLIVIVE
-524 DDPAVLGGLQVL
+524 DDPAVRSGLEVL
-536 LKGWGADVVA
+536 LQSWGADVAA
-546 FDSFAGVDDWA
+546 FDGYGACAEW
-557 GPAAAR
+557 AAA
-563 GMIKPDLL
+563 GHAGLHKPDLL

-583 LEVIKVMRGAFGKA
+583 LEVIETMRRAFGES

-603 TGSLMSNQEGEA
+603 TGSLMSNQEAEA
-615 HAHDFHL
+615 HLHSFHL

>member
-1 MKREDSPPS
+1 MKREDSPS

-16 TEGHAELRAFDRAT
+16 NDALFEPRAPLPAAAPAAGADEAELVV
-30 GQANDNLLPPP
+30 GQ
-41 SPDEDGDLTLGHIDP
+41 IDP

-82 VALYAHAVP
+82 VALYQHAVP
-91 AATMAGW
+91 LLTMIVW
-98 AVLFGAA
+98 AFLFGAA
-105 LLLRAVLTLTYQ
+105 LVLRAVLTVTYL
-117 RRWRGSSALLRSWR
+117 RRWRGSPALLRSWR
-131 NRYLTG
+131 DRYLAG
-137 VLATGTLWGVSVW
+137 VLATGAMWGLSVW
-150 LFYPYGGNLERI
+150 LFYPYGGNLERT

-175 VPALATQFGAFI
+175 VPALATQFGAFV

-201 ALLPEHDGWTL
+201 ALLPDHDGWTL

-225 LGRSYQRAFA
+225 LGRGYQRAFA

-244 LHLLAQL
+244 LQLLAQL

-293 AEALRHRIGS
+293 AETLRHRVGA

-334 DTGGVEARP
+334 DTGGVEAHP

-350 MFARLKLHFEP
+350 MFARLKLHYEP
-361 TAFEKGLALRFR
+361 TAFEKGLALRFH

-380 ADPLLLERVVRNL
+380 ADPLLLDRVVRNL

-400 TSDGG
+400 TNDGG
-405 IVVGARQR
+405 VVVAARQR

-423 TGMGI
+423 TGLGI
-428 RQHEQERIFEEF
+428 RPHEQERIFEEF
-440 YQVSTDAPPLD
+440 YQVSNDTPPLD

-463 IVRRLARVI
+463 IVRRLARVL
-472 DAPLRLRSVPGRGTM
+472 DAPLRLRSVAGRGTM
-487 FSIEIPLGQRPKPT
+487 FSIEIPLGHRPKPS
-501 EPSLPRGQS
+501 EPSLPRS
-510 LGLTLDRRLIVIVE
+510 ASIGLTLDRRLIVIVE
-524 DDPAVLGGLQVL
+524 DDPSVLGGLQVL
-536 LKGWGADVVA
+536 LKSWGADVVA
-546 FDSFAGVDDWA
+546 FDSYGAAADWA
-557 GPAAAR
+557 GAAAAQK
-563 GMIKPDLL
+563 MIRPDLL

-583 LEVIKVMRGAFGKA
+583 LEVIDTMRGAFGKS

-615 HAHDFHL
+615 QAHDFHL